1 MQKDFHVAI
10 IGGGIGGV
18 ALARSLDLLGIDYH
32 VFERSAAF
40 GEVGAGVQMTP
51 NAVKVLEALG
61 LAPELT
67 AAGFLP
73 EAMVGWNWQSA
84 EELFRTPLREVCPR
98 VFGADFWSW
107 LAEHGRER
115 ALFDAAMGQ
124 GAQTRLDRLETLE
137 WRGDETIVDVG
148 GGNGSL
154 LAEFLRERPGMR
166 GIVFDLPETVRD
178 ESVFG
183 DRLEFVAGSFF
194 ESVPPGDVHLLVT
207 ILHDWDDE
215 SAAAILRTIR
225 EAARPGS
232 RLIVL
237 DAVVP
242 PGNEPD
248 GAKWLD
254 LLMLALF
261 EGRERNEEQ
270 WHELLEA
277 GGFEAVRFH
286 ERMIEARCRS

>member
-1 MQKDFHVAI
+1 
-10 IGGGIGGV
+10 
-18 ALARSLDLLGIDYH
+18 
-32 VFERSAAF
+32 
-40 GEVGAGVQMTP
+40 
-51 NAVKVLEALG
+51 
-61 LAPELT
+61 
-67 AAGFLP
+67 
-73 EAMVGWNWQSA
+73 
-84 EELFRTPLREVCPR
+84 
-98 VFGADFWSW
+98 
-107 LAEHGRER
+107 
-115 ALFDAAMGQ
+115 
-124 GAQTRLDRLETLE
+124 
-137 WRGDETIVDVG
+137 
-148 GGNGSL
+148 
-154 LAEFLRERPGMR
+154 MR

-183 DRLEFVAGSFF
+183 ERLEFVPGSFF
-194 ESVPPGDVHLLVT
+194 ESVPPGGVYLLVT